1 MPAGAPDGE
10 RFAPRLRLR
19 RSTDYQRCYR
29 EGRRRSG
36 ALATLHFVSNG
47 LEHPR
52 LGVTVSRKV
61 GGAVVRNR
69 LKRWTRDYFRRQA
82 PRTAL
87 DGVDLVVHFKPAAG
101 SASGAAVRDEL
112 VRGCD
117 DWLARRSRR

>member
-1 MPAGAPDGE
+1 VPAGAPDGE
-10 RFAPRLRLR
+10 RFAPRERLR

-112 VRGCD
+112 LRGCD